1 LPVGKLNGKISR
13 LFYSRDNKNNM
24 PTKFDSIRPFDDADL
39 CVVLPK
45 LFNNKEFIESIVAF
59 KFSDWPRFMR
69 PALGFFTRHYIIKQI
84 TKVTTHRDFQRLV
97 EPYMERMINTTT
109 ESFTVSGLDRLDLS
123 QACLF
128 MSNHRDIAL
137 DPAFVN
143 WALHINGQDTVR
155 IAVGDNLLKKEW
167 VADLIRLNKCF
178 IVKRSA
184 TDRREKLSAAKLLSE
199 YIEFSLNTE
208 QQHIWIAQREGRA
221 KDGNDITN
229 PAILSMLALNKSKE
243 VEFSQYIRSLR
254 IVPVSISYE
263 FDPCDINKAK
273 ELQEVEREGS
283 YDKPDNEDVR
293 SIVNGITGQKGR
305 VHIHFGEVLASEF
318 SNAKEVAVNIDQQI
332 LQGYDS
338 FSTGPVAAD
347 MLNSDDKALD
357 KHVEESNHY
366 TQAAIHYLQARLVN
380 LSKEEQNKL
389 LSMYA
394 CAHIRK
400 IN

>member
-1 LPVGKLNGKISR
+1 MKSKMS
-13 LFYSRDNKNNM
+13 
-24 PTKFDSIRPFDDADL
+24 TKFDSIRPFDDEDL
-39 CVVLPK
+39 AVVLPK
-45 LFNNKEFIESIVAF
+45 LFNNKEFIVSIVAF
-59 KFSDWPRFMR
+59 KFSAWPRFMR
-69 PALGFFTRHYIIKQI
+69 PTLGFFTRHYIIRQSAKI
-84 TKVTTHRDFQRLV
+84 TTLRGFQRLV
-97 EPYMERMINTTT
+97 EPYMEKMINTTT
-109 ESFTVSGLDRLDLS
+109 ESFTVSGLDKLDLS

-143 WALHINGQDTVR
+143 WALHINGQNTVR

-199 YIEFSLNTE
+199 YIEFTLNTE

-229 PAILSMLALNKSKE
+229 PAILSMLALNKSKG
-243 VEFSQYIRSLR
+243 VEFSEYIRTLR

-263 FDPCDINKAK
+263 FDPCDIRKAK
-273 ELQEVEREGS
+273 ELQKVEHEGS

-305 VHIHFGEVLASEF
+305 VHIHFGEVLEGEF
-318 SNAKEVAVNIDQQI
+318 SNAKEAAAHIDQEI
-332 LQGYDS
+332 LQGYKI
-338 FSTGPVAAD
+338 FSTGCIAAK
-347 MLNSDDKALD
+347 MLGSDDNTMGKD
-357 KHVEESNHY
+357 DSESEHHS
-366 TQAAIHYLQARLVN
+366 QAATQYLESRLVD
-380 LSKEEQNKL
+380 LSNAEQNKL

-394 CAHIRK
+394 CSHIRK
-400 IN
+400 IR

>member
-1 LPVGKLNGKISR
+1 
-13 LFYSRDNKNNM
+13 M
-24 PTKFDSIRPFDDADL
+24 PTKFDSIRPFDDSDL

-45 LFNNKEFIESIVAF
+45 LFKNKEFIDSIVAF
-59 KFSDWPRFMR
+59 KFSAWPQFMR
-69 PALGFFTRHYIIKQI
+69 PTLGFFTRHYIIKQI
-84 TKVTTHRDFQRLV
+84 TNVTTHRDFQRLV

-109 ESFTVSGLDRLDLS
+109 ESFTVSGLDKLDLS

-184 TDRREKLSAAKLLSE
+184 TDRREKLAAAKLLSE

-229 PAILSMLALNKSKE
+229 PAILSMLALNKSKD
-243 VEFSQYIRSLR
+243 VAFSQYIRSLR

-273 ELQEVEREGS
+273 ELQEVEREGC

-305 VHIHFGEVLASEF
+305 VHIHFGEVLAAQF
-318 SNAKEVAVNIDQQI
+318 STAKEAAGHIDQEI
-332 LQGYDS
+332 LQGYQS
-338 FSTGPVAAD
+338 FPTGSVAAE
-347 MLNSDDKALD
+347 MLSKDGVIIDKNTTESD
-357 KHVEESNHY
+357 HY
-366 TQAAIHYLQARLVN
+366 TQAATHYLQARLVE
-380 LSKEEQNKL
+380 LTKEEQNKL

-394 CAHIRK
+394 CAYMRK
-400 IN
+400 NGLILPEIINK

>member
-1 LPVGKLNGKISR
+1 VCGKIYR
-13 LFYSRDNKNNM
+13 LIYIRENKNRM
-24 PTKFDSIRPFDDADL
+24 PNKFDSIRPFYDSDL
-39 CVVLPK
+39 SVVLPK
-45 LFNNKEFIESIVAF
+45 LFNNKEFIDSIVAF
-59 KFSDWPRFMR
+59 KFSAWPHFMR
-69 PALGFFTRHYIIKQI
+69 PAIGFFTRHYIIKQI

-109 ESFTVSGLDRLDLS
+109 ESFTVSGLDKLDLS
-123 QACLF
+123 KACLF

-143 WALHINGQDTVR
+143 WALHISGQDTVR

-184 TDRREKLSAAKLLSE
+184 IDRREKLSAAKLLSE
-199 YIEFSLNTE
+199 YIEFSLNIE

-229 PAILSMLALNKSKE
+229 PAILSMLALNKSKD
-243 VEFSQYIRSLR
+243 VEFSAYIRGLR

-263 FDPCDINKAK
+263 FDPCDISKAK

-283 YDKPDNEDVR
+283 YDKPDNEDVK

-305 VHIHFGEVLASEF
+305 VHIHFGEVLTDDYNS
-318 SNAKEVAVNIDQQI
+318 AKEVAGYIDKEI
-332 LQGYDS
+332 LQGYKS
-338 FSTGPVAAD
+338 FSTGSIAEK
-347 MLNSDDKALD
+347 MLNSDNNIVDIEAI
-357 KHVEESNHY
+357 ESDQY
-366 TQAAIHYLQARLVN
+366 TQAAVNYLQARLSN
-380 LSKEEQNKL
+380 LSEPEQNKL
-389 LSMYA
+389 LNMYA

-400 IN
+400 TR

>member
-1 LPVGKLNGKISR
+1 
-13 LFYSRDNKNNM
+13 M
-24 PTKFDSIRPFDDADL
+24 PNKFDSIRPFYDSDL
-39 CVVLPK
+39 SVVLPK
-45 LFNNKEFIESIVAF
+45 LFNNKEFINSIVAF
-59 KFSDWPRFMR
+59 KFSTWPRFMR
-69 PALGFFTRHYIIKQI
+69 PTIGFFTRHYIIKQI

-97 EPYMERMINTTT
+97 EPYMERMISTTT
-109 ESFTVSGLDRLDLS
+109 ESFTVSGLDKLDLS
-123 QACLF
+123 KACLF

-143 WALHINGQDTVR
+143 WALHISGQDTVR

-178 IVKRSA
+178 IVKRSS

-229 PAILSMLALNKSKE
+229 PAILSMLALNKSKD
-243 VEFSQYIRSLR
+243 VEFSTYIRNLR

-263 FDPCDINKAK
+263 FDPCDIRKAK

-283 YDKPDNEDVR
+283 YDKPDNEDVK

-305 VHIHFGEVLASEF
+305 VHIHFGEVLAANLDS
-318 SNAKEVAVNIDQQI
+318 AKNVAKYIDKEI
-332 LQGYDS
+332 LQGYKS
-338 FSTGPVAAD
+338 FPTGSIAAK
-347 MLNSDDKALD
+347 MLDGDYNIIGKVETELD
-357 KHVEESNHY
+357 QYS
-366 TQAAIHYLQARLVN
+366 QAAANYLHARLFN
-380 LSKEEQNKL
+380 LPKAEQNKL

-400 IN
+400 MS

>member
-1 LPVGKLNGKISR
+1 
-13 LFYSRDNKNNM
+13 
-24 PTKFDSIRPFDDADL
+24 
-39 CVVLPK
+39 
-45 LFNNKEFIESIVAF
+45 
-59 KFSDWPRFMR
+59 
-69 PALGFFTRHYIIKQI
+69 
-84 TKVTTHRDFQRLV
+84 
-97 EPYMERMINTTT
+97 
-109 ESFTVSGLDRLDLS
+109 
-123 QACLF
+123 
-128 MSNHRDIAL
+128 
-137 DPAFVN
+137 
-143 WALHINGQDTVR
+143 VR

-199 YIEFSLNTE
+199 YIEFSLNIE
-208 QQHIWIAQREGRA
+208 KQHIWIAQREGRA

-229 PAILSMLALNKSKE
+229 PAIVSMLVLNKTKE

-263 FDPCDINKAK
+263 FDPCDINKAI

-283 YDKPDNEDVR
+283 YDKPENEAGI

-318 SNAKEVAVNIDQQI
+318 SNAKEVAAHIDQQI

-347 MLNSDDKALD
+347 MLNSDDNALG
-357 KHVEESNHY
+357 KHVAESDHY

>member
-1 LPVGKLNGKISR
+1 
-13 LFYSRDNKNNM
+13 M
-24 PTKFDSIRPFDDADL
+24 PTRFDSIRPFDDSDL
-39 CVVLPK
+39 SVVLPK
-45 LFNNKEFIESIVAF
+45 LFNNKEFIDSIVAF
-59 KFSDWPRFMR
+59 KFSAWPRFMR

-84 TKVTTHRDFQRLV
+84 IKVTTHRDFQRLV
-97 EPYMERMINTTT
+97 EPYMERMISTTT
-109 ESFTVSGLDRLDLS
+109 ESFTVSGLDKLDLS

-143 WALHINGQDTVR
+143 WALHINGLDTVR

-199 YIEFSLNTE
+199 YIEASLNAE

-229 PAILSMLALNKSKE
+229 PAILSMLALNKSKD
-243 VEFSQYIRSLR
+243 VKFSQYILSLR

-283 YDKPDNEDVR
+283 YDKPDNEDVK
-293 SIVNGITGQKGR
+293 SIVKGITGQKGR
-305 VHIHFGEVLASEF
+305 VHIHFGEVLAAEF
-318 SNAKEVAVNIDQQI
+318 NTAKEVAEHIDQEI
-332 LQGYDS
+332 LQGYKS
-338 FSTGPVAAD
+338 FSTGPVAAK
-347 MLNSDDKALD
+347 MLGVDGTIIDKNT
-357 KHVEESNHY
+357 EESEHY
-366 TQAAIHYLQARLVN
+366 TQAAADYLQARVVDLT
-380 LSKEEQNKL
+380 KEEQKKL

-394 CAHIRK
+394 CAYLRK
-400 IN
+400 MS

>member
-1 LPVGKLNGKISR
+1 
-13 LFYSRDNKNNM
+13 M
-24 PTKFDSIRPFDDADL
+24 PAKFDSIRPFNDADL
-39 CVVLPK
+39 SVVLPQ

-59 KFSDWPRFMR
+59 KFSAWPRFMR
-69 PALGFFTRHYIIKQI
+69 PALGFFTRHYIIKQSAKI
-84 TKVTTHRDFQRLV
+84 NTLRGFQRLV
-97 EPYMERMINTTT
+97 EPYMERMISTTT
-109 ESFTVSGLDRLDLS
+109 ESFTASGLDKLDLS

-143 WALHINGQDTVR
+143 WALHINGENTVR
-155 IAVGDNLLKKEW
+155 IAVGDNLLQKEW

-199 YIEFSLNTE
+199 YIEFTLNTE
-208 QQHIWIAQREGRA
+208 KQHIWIAQREGRA

-229 PAILSMLALNKSKE
+229 PAILSMLALNKSKG
-243 VEFSQYIRSLR
+243 VDFSEYIRTLR

-273 ELQEVEREGS
+273 ELQKVEHEGS
-283 YDKPDNEDVR
+283 YDKPDNEDLR

-305 VHIHFGEVLASEF
+305 VHIHFGEVLSAEF
-318 SNAKEVAVNIDQQI
+318 SNPKEAAGHIDREI
-332 LQGYDS
+332 LQGYKS
-338 FSTGPVAAD
+338 FSTGSIAAK
-347 MLNSDDKALD
+347 MLCGDDNIIEKDDTESD
-357 KHVEESNHY
+357 HY
-366 TQAAIHYLQARLVN
+366 SQAATHYLQSRLVE

-394 CAHIRK
+394 CAHSRK

>member
-1 LPVGKLNGKISR
+1 
-13 LFYSRDNKNNM
+13 M

-39 CVVLPK
+39 SVVLPK
-45 LFNNKEFIESIVAF
+45 LFNNKEFIDSIVAF
-59 KFSDWPRFMR
+59 KFSAWPRFMR
-69 PALGFFTRHYIIKQI
+69 PALGFFTRQYIIKQI
-84 TKVTTHRDFQRLV
+84 TKITTLRDFQRLV

-109 ESFTVSGLDRLDLS
+109 ESFTVSGLDKLDLS
-123 QACLF
+123 KACLF
-128 MSNHRDIAL
+128 ISNHRDIAL

-184 TDRREKLSAAKLLSE
+184 TDRREKLEAAKLLSK
-199 YIEFSLNTE
+199 YIQFTLNTE
-208 QQHIWIAQREGRA
+208 HQHIWIAQREGRA

-229 PAILSMLALNKSKE
+229 PAILSMLALNKSKD
-243 VEFSQYIRSLR
+243 VAFSEYIRSLR

-283 YDKPDNEDVR
+283 YDKPDNEDVK
-293 SIVNGITGQKGR
+293 SIVSGITGQKGR
-305 VHIHFGEVLASEF
+305 VHIHFGEVLSAEF
-318 SNAKEVAVNIDQQI
+318 SHAKEVAGHIDQEI
-332 LQGYDS
+332 LQGYKS
-338 FSTGPVAAD
+338 FPTGSIAAK
-347 MLNSDDKALD
+347 MLNEEDYTIGKNDVESDQ
-357 KHVEESNHY
+357 Y
-366 TQAAIHYLQARLVN
+366 TQAATHYLQTRLTN
-380 LSKEEQNKL
+380 LSKAEQNKL

-400 IN
+400 RSKKKE

>member
-1 LPVGKLNGKISR
+1 MPAGKLNGKISR

-59 KFSDWPRFMR
+59 KFSAWPRFMR
-69 PALGFFTRHYIIKQI
+69 PVLGFFTRHYIIKQI

-109 ESFTVSGLDRLDLS
+109 ESFTVSGLDQLDLS
-123 QACLF
+123 QTCLF

-184 TDRREKLSAAKLLSE
+184 TERREKLSAAKLLSE

-208 QQHIWIAQREGRA
+208 KQHIWIAQREGRA

-229 PAILSMLALNKSKE
+229 PAIVSMLALNKTKD

-318 SNAKEVAVNIDQQI
+318 SNAKEVAAHIDQQI

-347 MLNSDDKALD
+347 MLNSDDEALG
-357 KHVEESNHY
+357 KHVAELDHY
-366 TQAAIHYLQARLVN
+366 TKSAIHYLKARLVS

-400 IN
+400 ID

>member
-1 LPVGKLNGKISR
+1 
-13 LFYSRDNKNNM
+13 M
-24 PTKFDSIRPFDDADL
+24 PTKFDSIRPFDDEDL
-39 CVVLPK
+39 SVVLPK
-45 LFNNKEFIESIVAF
+45 LFNNKEFIDSIVAF
-59 KFSDWPRFMR
+59 KFSAWPRFMR
-69 PALGFFTRHYIIKQI
+69 PTLGFITRHYIIKQI
-84 TKVTTHRDFQRLV
+84 TKVVTHRDFQRLV

-109 ESFTVSGLDRLDLS
+109 ESFAVSGLEKLDLS

-128 MSNHRDIAL
+128 ISNHRDIAL

-199 YIEFSLNTE
+199 YIELSLITE

-229 PAILSMLALNKSKE
+229 PAILSMLALNKSKN

-273 ELQEVEREGS
+273 ELQKVEYEGS

-293 SIVNGITGQKGR
+293 SIVKGITGQKGR
-305 VHIHFGEVLASEF
+305 VHIHFGEVLSAEF
-318 SNAKEVAVNIDQQI
+318 SNAKEVAGHIDREI
-332 LQGYDS
+332 LQGYQS
-338 FSTGPVAAD
+338 FSTGPVAAK
-347 MLNSDDKALD
+347 MLGSNDNILGSDDS
-357 KHVEESNHY
+357 ESTHHS
-366 TQAAIHYLQARLVN
+366 QAATHYLQARLVN
-380 LSKEEQNKL
+380 LSKAEQYKL

-400 IN
+400 MS

>member
-1 LPVGKLNGKISR
+1 
-13 LFYSRDNKNNM
+13 M

-39 CVVLPK
+39 SVVLPK
-45 LFNNKEFIESIVAF
+45 LFNNKEFIDSIVAF
-59 KFSDWPRFMR
+59 KFSAWPRFMR
-69 PALGFFTRHYIIKQI
+69 PTLGFIIRHYIIKQI

-97 EPYMERMINTTT
+97 EPYMERMISTTT
-109 ESFTVSGLDRLDLS
+109 ESFTVSGLDKLDLS

-199 YIEFSLNTE
+199 YIELSLNTE

-229 PAILSMLALNKSKE
+229 PAILSMLALNKPKG

-305 VHIHFGEVLASEF
+305 VHIHFGEVLAAEF
-318 SNAKEVAVNIDQQI
+318 SNAKEAAGHIDQEI
-332 LQGYDS
+332 LQGYQS
-338 FSTGPVAAD
+338 FPTGTVAAD
-347 MLNSDDKALD
+347 MLSRVDNTMYKNAADSD
-357 KHVEESNHY
+357 HY
-366 TQAAIHYLQARLVN
+366 TQAATHYLQARLVN
-380 LSKEEQNKL
+380 LSKAEQNKL
-389 LSMYA
+389 LNMYA

-400 IN
+400 VS

>member
-1 LPVGKLNGKISR
+1 
-13 LFYSRDNKNNM
+13 M
-24 PTKFDSIRPFDDADL
+24 PNRFDSIRPFDDSDL
-39 CVVLPK
+39 SDVLPK
-45 LFNNKEFIESIVAF
+45 LFNNKEFIDSIVAF
-59 KFSDWPRFMR
+59 KFSAWPQFMR
-69 PALGFFTRHYIIKQI
+69 PTLGFFTRHYIIKQI

-97 EPYMERMINTTT
+97 EPYMERMISTTT
-109 ESFTVSGLDRLDLS
+109 ESFTVSGLDKLDLS

-143 WALHINGQDTVR
+143 WALHINGLDTVR

-199 YIEFSLNTE
+199 YIEASLNAE

-229 PAILSMLALNKSKE
+229 PAILSMLALNKSKDLK
-243 VEFSQYIRSLR
+243 FSQYIQSLR

-283 YDKPDNEDVR
+283 YDKPDNEDVK
-293 SIVNGITGQKGR
+293 SIVKGITGQKGR
-305 VHIHFGEVLASEF
+305 VHIHFGEVLAAEF
-318 SNAKEVAVNIDQQI
+318 NTAKEVAEHIDQEI
-332 LQGYDS
+332 LQGYTS
-338 FSTGPVAAD
+338 YPTGSVAAK
-347 MLNSDDKALD
+347 MLSIDGITIDNST
-357 KHVEESNHY
+357 EESEHY
-366 TQAAIHYLQARLVN
+366 TQAAADYLQARVVDLT
-380 LSKEEQNKL
+380 KEEQKKL

-394 CAHIRK
+394 CAYLRK
-400 IN
+400 MS